1 MVKRRQH
8 RKDSQRHKKYKILDM
23 ESLFSN
29 YQLPTKKKGGSERGD
44 LIQKF
49 IDEINKGRIGTKYP
63 KLTKKGEAGVAILI
77 NQHPNLKELDQLYRF
92 YGMCKES
99 KSFSAYFYW
108 IVKPKCDKIG

>member
-1 MVKRRQH
+1 MTN
-8 RKDSQRHKKYKILDM
+8 
-23 ESLFSN
+23 LFEN

-49 IDEINKGRIGTKYP
+49 VDRINQDRIGTKFKPVSP
-63 KLTKKGEAGVAILI
+63 KGVAILI

-108 IVKPKCDKIG
+108 IVKPKKLSTVSTVK